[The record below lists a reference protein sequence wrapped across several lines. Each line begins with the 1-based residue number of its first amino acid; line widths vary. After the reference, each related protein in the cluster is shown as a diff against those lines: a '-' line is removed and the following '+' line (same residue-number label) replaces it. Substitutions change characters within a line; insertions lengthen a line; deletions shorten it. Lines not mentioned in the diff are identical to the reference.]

1 MAVLAMLVSSAMGWE
16 IKLNVQEYPRSF
28 NAYDSLAEAYM
39 KNNQNELA
47 IANFKESLQL
57 NPENENARK
66 MLEKLGVH

>member
-1 MAVLAMLVSSAMGWE
+1 
-16 IKLNVQEYPRSF
+16 
-28 NAYDSLAEAYM
+28 M